1 MPGSASFRSD
11 SGATNRGITNWSS
24 ESRVS
29 RTSAR
34 SGPLRRNR
42 RSLTSGYE
50 LIGRPLAYERVEGVW
65 GNREVP
71 PHETRRRGFDVG
83 ETWFPPRERA
93 KGERRSYRK
102 STHE

>member
-50 LIGRPLAYERVEGVW
+50 LIGRPLAYERVGGGW
-65 GNREVP
+65 GNREVR
-71 PHETRRRGFDVG
+71 PHETRRRGYGVG

-93 KGERRSYRK
+93 ERDRRAQRT
-102 STHE
+102 ST